1 MLICYRYFLY
11 FLSQAEHHRMKSKE
25 ADFSAAS
32 RIFEDKNRFRDNNE
46 VDLHGLHTHESV
58 ALLEQV
64 IQLKRRGKL
73 STLSSC

>member
-1 MLICYRYFLY
+1 
-11 FLSQAEHHRMKSKE
+11 MKSKE

-58 ALLEQV
+58 ALLVEQ
-64 IQLKRRGKL
+64 RRL
-73 STLSSC
+73 